1 MKKSLLATLLV
12 VCTLLSASVTAQ
24 QKETQKLRWKGHET
38 NKFWDNWEISA
49 GFGNSFLDVATEIGT
64 GDPGKFL
71 DRNSWN
77 ANFAVTKWFVPI
89 IGMRIQLDGGQY
101 QNYSENTS
109 VYGTQLYQT
118 PYVFVHADVMI
129 NLSNWIGGYREDR
142 VYYAIPYAGFGYHA
156 SSFTDNSEGSYNGQY
171 AFTAGLLNKFRVC
184 KCLDIQLDL
193 RTWLLSE
200 NQLLPAIQQGGS
212 YAFAYSASV
221 GLAYRFNKRNW
232 TKAYSQE
239 DVDGYLAAIGDLNN
253 RLNDANNKLTD
264 ANKRIGDANA
274 ENARL
279 KDDLNKCLK
288 SQRPVVTEAVL
299 PETSVFFNIGSAKLT
314 DYAKASLDQFVANV
328 KDNNVKF
335 TVTGYADKETGSAAF
350 NQKLSEQR
358 AKVVADYLIE
368 NGIDSSRILPTAEGQ
383 GLGSTTVAFPD
394 MKPMIQRCVIIK

>member
-1 MKKSLLATLLV
+1 MRKSLLATLLV
-12 VCTLLSASVTAQ
+12 VCTLLSAGVTAQ
-24 QKETQKLRWKGHET
+24 EKTGEKLRWKGHET

-49 GFGNSFLDVATEIGT
+49 GFGNSFLDVSTGTST

-89 IGMRIQLDGGQY
+89 IGMRLQLDGGQY
-101 QNYSENTS
+101 QNYSKNEA
-109 VYGTQLYQT
+109 VYGTGLYQT

-142 VYYAIPYAGFGYHA
+142 VYYIIPYAGFGFHA
-156 SSFTDNSEGSYNGQY
+156 SSFTDDSEGQYNGELSV
-171 AFTAGLLNKFRVC
+171 TAGLLNKFRVC
-184 KCLDIQLDL
+184 KCLDIELDL
-193 RTWLLSE
+193 RTWVLRESS
-200 NQLLPAIQQGGS
+200 LLPAIQQGGS

-232 TKAYSQE
+232 TKAYSQS

-253 RLNDANNKLTD
+253 RLNDANNKLAD
-264 ANKRIGDANA
+264 ANKRIGDADA

-279 KDDLNKCLK
+279 KNDLNNCLK
-288 SQRPVVTEAVL
+288 RPVVTETVL

-328 KDNNVKF
+328 KDGSAKF
-335 TVTGYADKETGSAAF
+335 TVKGYADKETGSAEF
-350 NQKLSEQR
+350 NQKLSEKR
-358 AKVVADYLIE
+358 AKAVADYLIE
-368 NGIDSSRILPTAEGQ
+368 KGIDPSRILPTAEGQ
-383 GLGSTTVAFPD
+383 GMGSSVVAFPD

>member
-12 VCTLLSASVTAQ
+12 VCTLLSMNVTAQ
-24 QKETQKLRWKGHET
+24 EGKSEKLRWKGHET

-49 GFGNSFLDVATEIGT
+49 GFGNSFLDVSTKAGLS
-64 GDPGKFL
+64 DPGKFL

-77 ANFAVTKWFVPI
+77 ANFALTKWFAPI
-89 IGMRIQLDGGQY
+89 IGMRVQLDGGQY
-101 QNYSENTS
+101 QNYSMNTAEF
-109 VYGTQLYQT
+109 GTGLYQT
-118 PYVFVHADVMI
+118 PYVFVHTDIMI

-156 SSFTDNSEGSYNGQY
+156 SSFTDNSVGSYDGE
-171 AFTAGLLNKFRVC
+171 FSLTAGLLNKFRVC

-193 RTWLLSE
+193 RTWILRE
-200 NQLLPAIQQGGS
+200 NSLLPEIRGGGN

-221 GLAYRFNKRNW
+221 GIAYRFNKRNW

-253 RLNDANNKLTD
+253 RLNDANNKLAA
-264 ANKRIGDANA
+264 ANKRIGDADA

-279 KDDLNKCLK
+279 KNDLNNCLK
-288 SQRPVVTEAVL
+288 RPVATETIL

-314 DYAKASLDQFVANV
+314 DYAKASLDKFIAAV
-328 KDNNVKF
+328 KDSNVKF
-335 TVTGYADKETGSAAF
+335 TVTGYADKATGSAQF

-358 AKVVADYLIE
+358 AKAVADYLID
-368 NGIDSSRILPTAEGQ
+368 NGIDASRILPTADGQ
-383 GLGSTTVAFPD
+383 GLGSSVAAFPD